1 MSAAVS
7 REVDLCSIKCESWK
21 DEDGNRMKKNLSEGK
36 WRWPETMSR
45 GRRRRKGRTPDSP
58 M

>member
-1 MSAAVS
+1 MRKGKVQG
-7 REVDLCSIKCESWK
+7 EIGIFF
-21 DEDGNRMKKNLSEGK
+21 EDKKVENLSDGK
-36 WRWPETMSR
+36 CRCPETMSR